1 MIGGGAGAW
10 PPAEYGDAIA
20 AFYDDW
26 YPAEALS
33 TDEAVNFLAMHA
45 GDGPVLELGIG
56 TGRVALPLADRGLTV
71 HGVDASPAMV
81 ERLRAKPGGDRLEV
95 VIGDLADAASLGGT
109 FSLIYIVFNTF
120 FGLPS
125 QEAQVACFA
134 NVAAALH
141 PGGAFV
147 MEAFVPDVGRFDR
160 GQRVHVDRFDGE
172 TTRMTASI
180 HDPLT
185 QTVRSRHLLIG
196 ADGRVRTF
204 PVDIR
209 YAWPAELNL
218 MARMAGLDIAE
229 RYADWTRQPFT
240 SSSTTH
246 VSVWR
251 RPG

>member
-26 YPAEALS
+26 YPAEAMS
-33 TDEAVNFLAMHA
+33 TDEAVNFLGMRA

-81 ERLRAKPGGDRLEV
+81 ERLRAKPRGDR
-95 VIGDLADAASLGGT
+95 
-109 FSLIYIVFNTF
+109 
-120 FGLPS
+120 
-125 QEAQVACFA
+125 
-134 NVAAALH
+134 
-141 PGGAFV
+141 
-147 MEAFVPDVGRFDR
+147 PDMGRFDR

-229 RYADWTRQPFT
+229 RYADWTGQPFT
-240 SSSTTH
+240 SSSTAH